1 MEEATKALSV
11 VLVVLVMG
19 TVYLAHD
26 VSTLHE
32 RVRELDRMLVTVT
45 AGVVIDNGEAEV
57 SHQVR
62 LAKGA
67 TALEA
72 LSRVAAVETQ
82 YYTGLGEFIVSING
96 LSNNAS
102 EGKYWMFY
110 LWKENGWE
118 YAPVGAGSYELE
130 NGDNVK
136 FRYEAPSW

>member
-19 TVYLAHD
+19 MVYLAHD

-32 RVRELDRMLVTVT
+32 RVRELDRTLVN

-57 SHQVR
+57 YHEVHLTR
-62 LAKGA
+62 GA

-72 LSRVAAVETQ
+72 LRRVAVVETK
-82 YYTGLGEFIVSING
+82 YYAGLGEFIVSING
-96 LSNNAS
+96 LSNDPS

-118 YAPVGAGSYELE
+118 YAPVGAGSYELRE
-130 NGDNVK
+130 GDNVK
-136 FRYEAPSW
+136 FRYERPSW